1 LPGYS
6 KIVGATGSVGAK
18 VAGAVAANRA
28 LRYGLNTVE
37 ALTPATLVPEG
48 ASVAG
53 RVAAN
58 IGVGVGVNQGAR
70 AYAGEP
76 AFVTAPIETSKSFF
90 TKDDGSA
97 DIAAIGTAGAV
108 AAVIAGKAYK
118 GLTKVRAEPV
128 AGGPARE
135 AMEAAARPEPNLT
148 ASSLGSDIAP
158 IVKSAKAAGLGEE
171 DLQKL
176 YDIQQRFS
184 GPMAKS
190 DHELWL
196 AEKVSPITERFVRE
210 DPKFQSTFT
219 QHIAD
224 RSRVYGDV
232 KAIKDIDEELAGL
245 QTAYQAQR
253 GATAKG
259 GIPSQ
264 AQTQKAADTL
274 DRIKELTQERQ
285 IRAKDADPNLRSSM
299 IDESFT
305 DIKARL
311 KQSSADPRIKEA
323 EKQLLKLYDDVVDV
337 PLSRGVINQATADR
351 MKQELRRGNYTL
363 SENPLAN
370 KGWLER
376 TKSKWLKWNEDH
388 LIYSHSDGALAL
400 YRGVNNERTR
410 KGYLTTDPATGK
422 EVVKYVNKQPD
433 WVPQPRTNNPTN
445 PFAELAHMSLRHRQA
460 AAANVMMKEYFTAM
474 KNSPGNANN
483 RLVRM
488 ERIPENLVPA
498 RINEVIANLEKKTG
512 PYANAFYDGGDLV
525 VASHNSKLIRDL
537 FKFTPATVVPLFN
550 NSRKLFQSSVTG
562 AANPF
567 WALIGM
573 PWDVMMGSAF
583 RNPQMAFGPIS
594 GLAHQAFGRGSRL
607 ARYIS
612 AAATPADM
620 VANFIK
626 MPLVASK
633 AIITETVGNQLAK
646 RWEAQLATNSGVI
659 SQIAKL
665 PGGQGI
671 VEGAVR
677 AMSKAY
683 DASWTHLTKAY
694 KVGHVS
700 NYSDEIIDHMKT
712 LDKLGKNYPM
722 YKSAFNSYKAVLSV
736 LHDVPKQMFLSQNIK
751 MYKRELAKGKQL
763 AKYVNEDFI
772 ANEARMIGGDLAR
785 TSANKYVQGAMSVI
799 PYGNVALQSARYTAH
814 RVRANGIEGAARLGA
829 LGVAT
834 GWAYHY
840 VASDPKTADW
850 YFNQLPQEQRLQ
862 SLPIPNF
869 IRHARRMMGEDI
881 PYDDPSKEFI
891 LLRMPPEML
900 PFVVPVMHGM
910 MALGLINTGNVQVPP
925 TIEKDIGG
933 MVDQLFGLSLP
944 PIASATAAAF
954 GQKVEPSKMIHGES
968 PFREIRDITFGGINK
983 DKMSPQS
990 RIPHAWH
997 DVFNAMFGSVAGT
1010 LLEAGNY
1017 GDIIY
1022 RSQGGDFGKAVAEG
1036 TKKFAVERAARVPYT
1051 QAIHDLPGANHIW
1064 PDVNRRY
1071 IYTPPTQDYQEKMNT
1086 LRKVNSQWGAELGL
1100 RLGLSDRGGVN
1111 TTDIVG
1117 AETGNAGAP
1126 VADPDVQGIIAE
1138 VHLQFFQGPILM
1150 LQKERTQERKIH
1162 EALTIGPH
1170 TGQPEAP
1177 LARFKRAQEQAKKVS
1192 DLDRELYNLFQDSWK
1207 EIKTGP
1213 NGKAFEAKYGPL
1225 TPENLLKV
1233 AQGSAREGGTKPP
1246 QQ

>member
-1 LPGYS
+1 
-6 KIVGATGSVGAK
+6 
-18 VAGAVAANRA
+18 
-28 LRYGLNTVE
+28 
-37 ALTPATLVPEG
+37 
-48 ASVAG
+48 
-53 RVAAN
+53 
-58 IGVGVGVNQGAR
+58 
-70 AYAGEP
+70 
-76 AFVTAPIETSKSFF
+76 
-90 TKDDGSA
+90 
-97 DIAAIGTAGAV
+97 
-108 AAVIAGKAYK
+108 
-118 GLTKVRAEPV
+118 
-128 AGGPARE
+128 
-135 AMEAAARPEPNLT
+135 
-148 ASSLGSDIAP
+148 
-158 IVKSAKAAGLGEE
+158 
-171 DLQKL
+171 
-176 YDIQQRFS
+176 
-184 GPMAKS
+184 
-190 DHELWL
+190 
-196 AEKVSPITERFVRE
+196 
-210 DPKFQSTFT
+210 
-219 QHIAD
+219 
-224 RSRVYGDV
+224 
-232 KAIKDIDEELAGL
+232 
-245 QTAYQAQR
+245 
-253 GATAKG
+253 
-259 GIPSQ
+259 
-264 AQTQKAADTL
+264 
-274 DRIKELTQERQ
+274 
-285 IRAKDADPNLRSSM
+285 
-299 IDESFT
+299 
-305 DIKARL
+305 
-311 KQSSADPRIKEA
+311 
-323 EKQLLKLYDDVVDV
+323 
-337 PLSRGVINQATADR
+337 
-351 MKQELRRGNYTL
+351 
-363 SENPLAN
+363 
-370 KGWLER
+370 
-376 TKSKWLKWNEDH
+376 
-388 LIYSHSDGALAL
+388 
-400 YRGVNNERTR
+400 
-410 KGYLTTDPATGK
+410 
-422 EVVKYVNKQPD
+422 
-433 WVPQPRTNNPTN
+433 
-445 PFAELAHMSLRHRQA
+445 
-460 AAANVMMKEYFTAM
+460 
-474 KNSPGNANN
+474 
-483 RLVRM
+483 
-488 ERIPENLVPA
+488 
-498 RINEVIANLEKKTG
+498 
-512 PYANAFYDGGDLV
+512 
-525 VASHNSKLIRDL
+525 
-537 FKFTPATVVPLFN
+537 
-550 NSRKLFQSSVTG
+550 
-562 AANPF
+562 
-567 WALIGM
+567 
-573 PWDVMMGSAF
+573 
-583 RNPQMAFGPIS
+583 
-594 GLAHQAFGRGSRL
+594 
-607 ARYIS
+607 
-612 AAATPADM
+612 
-620 VANFIK
+620 
-626 MPLVASK
+626 
-633 AIITETVGNQLAK
+633 
-646 RWEAQLATNSGVI
+646 
-659 SQIAKL
+659 
-665 PGGQGI
+665 
-671 VEGAVR
+671 
-677 AMSKAY
+677 
-683 DASWTHLTKAY
+683 
-694 KVGHVS
+694 
-700 NYSDEIIDHMKT
+700 
-712 LDKLGKNYPM
+712 
-722 YKSAFNSYKAVLSV
+722 
-736 LHDVPKQMFLSQNIK
+736 MFLSQNIK

-1022 RSQGGDFGKAVAEG
+1022 RSRGGDFGKAVAEG